1 MMTALGVTSI
11 TNFLLACEA
20 FFLAGMIAPRRGSRF
35 SAAWFWGGMM
45 LLLGLSA
52 LLGGV
57 DHGFFEAQGLPRYAI
72 QRINWLVIG
81 VVAFLVVMTTACQ
94 FFGRRVQGILLVA
107 GLVQLAA
114 YSIVILAAGSFAAV
128 IINYVPSLLFL
139 LVMSAARV
147 RRGVGSWQMMA
158 GIVIMLLASMIQ
170 ALNVNVFDPLN
181 SSGLYHL
188 VSMVAVVFLYRGGL
202 RLRTAR

>member
-1 MMTALGVTSI
+1 MTALGVTSI

-20 FFLAGMIAPRRGSRF
+20 FFLAGMLAQRRGSRF
-35 SAAWFWGGMM
+35 SAAWFWSGMM

-72 QRINWLVIG
+72 QRTNWLVIG
-81 VVAFLVVMTTACQ
+81 VVSFLMLMTTACQ
-94 FFGRRVQGILLVA
+94 FFAPRVQRVLLLV
-107 GLVQLAA
+107 GLGQLAV
-114 YSIVILAAGSFAAV
+114 YSTVILAAGSFAAV

-139 LVMSAARV
+139 LVMSALRV

-158 GIVIMLLASMIQ
+158 GIVVVLLASVIQ
-170 ALNVNVFDPLN
+170 GLDVDVFDPLN
-181 SSGLYHL
+181 SSGLYHV
-188 VSMVAVVFLYRGGL
+188 VSMLAVVFLYRGGL
-202 RLRTAR
+202 RLRTTR